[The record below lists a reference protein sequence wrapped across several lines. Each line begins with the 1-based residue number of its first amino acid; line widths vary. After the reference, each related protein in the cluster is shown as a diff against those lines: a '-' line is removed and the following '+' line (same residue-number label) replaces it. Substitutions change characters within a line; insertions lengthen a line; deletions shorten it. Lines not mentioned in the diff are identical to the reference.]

1 MKKLFIVLAMFF
13 CVNLVQAQPKVTDS
27 GTPEP
32 DISMCSGKF
41 ALCAA
46 STCKPTGGMITSN
59 DGQVWPEVSCTCPVL
74 LGKAIA
80 DLTGGNMQGSCA
92 APMVN
97 GKRGVWSLFA
107 PVFNYP
113 QEANNFVQEPK
124 SAMDVKIQRCGGA
137 VAAGSANCWS
147 YSCTYDTDKIN
158 GTQTATCKCPIN
170 QIAKGTAFLTEAGQG
185 NSKACFQNPVAA
197 PAFVQFPIIVR

>member
-1 MKKLFIVLAMFF
+1 MKKLFIVLAMLF
-13 CVNLVQAQPKVTDS
+13 CSNLAQAQPKVTDS

-46 STCKPTGGMITSN
+46 STCKPTGGTITSN

-80 DLTGGNMQGSCA
+80 DLTGGNMQGSCV

-97 GKRGVWSLFA
+97 GEKGVWSLFA

-113 QEANNFVQEPK
+113 QEASNFVQDPK
-124 SAMDVKIQRCGGA
+124 SAMDVKIQRCSGIE
-137 VAAGSANCWS
+137 AAGSANCWS
-147 YSCTYDTDKIN
+147 YSCTYDTDKTN

-197 PAFVQFPIIVR
+197 PAFVQFPMIVR

>member
-1 MKKLFIVLAMFF
+1 MKKLFVLLSMVF
-13 CVNLVQAQPKVTDS
+13 CVNLGYAQPVVTDGS
-27 GTPEP
+27 TPEP
-32 DISMCSGKF
+32 DISMCSGRF

-46 STCKPTGGMITSN
+46 STCKPTGGTITSN

-74 LGKAIA
+74 KGKAIA
-80 DLTGGNMQGSCA
+80 DLTGGNMQGSCT
-92 APMVN
+92 APMVD

-113 QEANNFVQEPK
+113 QEASNFVQEPK
-124 SAMDVKIQRCGGA
+124 SAMDVKIQRCSGADAGG
-137 VAAGSANCWS
+137 STNCWS
-147 YSCTYDTDKIN
+147 YSCSYASKIN

-185 NSKACFQNPVAA
+185 DSKACLQHPVAA
-197 PAFVQFPIIVR
+197 PAFVQFPTIVQ

>member
-13 CVNLVQAQPKVTDS
+13 CVNLAQAQPKVTDS

-46 STCKPTGGMITSN
+46 STCKPTGGTIISN

-97 GKRGVWSLFA
+97 GKQGVWSLFA

-113 QEANNFVQEPK
+113 QEASNFAQEPK
-124 SAMDVKIQRCGGA
+124 SAMDVTIQRCAGA
-137 VAAGSANCWS
+137 EAAGSANCWS

-197 PAFVQFPIIVR
+197 PAFVQFPTIVR